1 MLLGRKNYQRYFYEG
16 SMTTERALFKV
27 VGMYCTS
34 CKSIVE
40 RQLKDEKGVIK
51 VDINYMTDSVIVDF
65 DASLI
70 TNEQIKNRLEKS
82 GYNFVRVAQ

>member
-1 MLLGRKNYQRYFYEG
+1 
-16 SMTTERALFKV
+16 MTTERALFRV

-40 RQLKDEKGVIK
+40 KQLKDEKGVIK

-65 DASLI
+65 NPSLV
-70 TNEQIKNRLEKS
+70 TNEKIKNRLEKF

>member
-1 MLLGRKNYQRYFYEG
+1 
-16 SMTTERALFKV
+16 
-27 VGMYCTS
+27 MYCTS

-40 RQLKDEKGVIK
+40 KQLKEEKGVIK

-65 DASLI
+65 NPSLV
-70 TNEQIKNRLEKS
+70 TNEKIKKRLEKS

>member
-1 MLLGRKNYQRYFYEG
+1 
-16 SMTTERALFKV
+16 MTTERAFFRV

-40 RQLKDEKGVIK
+40 KQLKDEKGVIK

-65 DASLI
+65 NPTLV
-70 TNEQIKNRLEKS
+70 TNEKIKNTLEKS

>member
-1 MLLGRKNYQRYFYEG
+1 
-16 SMTTERALFKV
+16 MTTERALFRV

-40 RQLKDEKGVIK
+40 KQLKDEKGVIK

-65 DASLI
+65 NPSLV
-70 TNEQIKNRLEKS
+70 TNEKI
-82 GYNFVRVAQ
+82 

>member
-1 MLLGRKNYQRYFYEG
+1 
-16 SMTTERALFKV
+16 MTTERALFRV

-40 RQLKDEKGVIK
+40 KKLKDEKGVIK

-65 DASLI
+65 NPSLV
-70 TNEQIKNRLEKS
+70 TNEKIKNRLEKS

>member
-1 MLLGRKNYQRYFYEG
+1 
-16 SMTTERALFKV
+16 MTTERALFRV

-40 RQLKDEKGVIK
+40 KQLKDEKGVIK

-65 DASLI
+65 NPSLA
-70 TNEQIKNRLEKS
+70 TNEKIKNTLEKS

>member
-1 MLLGRKNYQRYFYEG
+1 
-16 SMTTERALFKV
+16 MTTERALFRV

-40 RQLKDEKGVIK
+40 KQLKDEKGVIK

-65 DASLI
+65 NPSLV
-70 TNEQIKNRLEKS
+70 TNEKIKNRLEKS

>member
-16 SMTTERALFKV
+16 NMTTERALFKV

-34 CKSIVE
+34 CKTIVE
-40 RQLKDEKGVIK
+40 KQLKDEKGVIN

-65 DASLI
+65 NPSLI

>member
-16 SMTTERALFKV
+16 NMTTEKALFKV

-34 CKSIVE
+34 CKTIVE
-40 RQLKDEKGVIK
+40 KQLKDEKGVTK
-51 VDINYMTDSVIVDF
+51 VDINYMTDSVIVNF
-65 DASLI
+65 NPSLI
-70 TNEQIKNRLEKS
+70 TNEQIKNILEKS

>member
-16 SMTTERALFKV
+16 NMTTERALFKV

-34 CKSIVE
+34 CKTIVE
-40 RQLKDEKGVIK
+40 KQLKDEEGVIN
-51 VDINYMTDSVIVDF
+51 VDINYMTDSVIVKF
-65 DASLI
+65 NPSLI

-82 GYNFVRVAQ
+82 GYNFVQVAQ

>member
-1 MLLGRKNYQRYFYEG
+1 
-16 SMTTERALFKV
+16 
-27 VGMYCTS
+27 MYCTS

-40 RQLKDEKGVIK
+40 KQLKDEQGVIK

-65 DASLI
+65 NPSLV
-70 TNEQIKNRLEKS
+70 TNEKIKNRFEKS